1 MIFLRISSS
10 CSRTCHDC
18 ARPFLLHEGTGQKW
32 RSFRRIPVFLP
43 ALRSLLPKSEKPEDF
58 NNRRKGRC
66 REALRHSAAVQWAFR
81 KSDDAVKYFL
91 LRRGERHVKQPQFK
105 WFMLNKA
112 DEMAGFS
119 FPEMALFIKLFNQG
133 KPPGDHGQDVGGSFP
148 YLVVVA
154 LFMLAVMVN
163 GLRTKEIFLS
173 ARARNAKKAVFTGVN
188 AFREFQIVFQ
198 GELPAQKYA
207 AGGQGRDFVRR
218 KPVAEQHRYGQIA
231 CSAVRGVQKMFEKG
245 RVDEIVTVNKTQ
257 IAPGS
262 AMPHAQIAG
271 GGNTLFSCSRQRIE
285 SSSEKRRAI
294 SLTSRR
300 TRR

>member
-1 MIFLRISSS
+1 MQGG
-10 CSRTCHDC
+10 
-18 ARPFLLHEGTGQKW
+18 P
-32 RSFRRIPVFLP
+32 P
-43 ALRSLLPKSEKPEDF
+43 AF
-58 NNRRKGRC
+58 GGR
-66 REALRHSAAVQWAFR
+66 AMGVQEVP
-81 KSDDAVKYFL
+81 DDAVKYFL
-91 LRRGERHVKQPQFK
+91 LRRGERHAKQPQFK

-163 GLRTKEIFLS
+163 GLRTEGNFFCQ
-173 ARARNAKKAVFTGVN
+173 REHEMREEAVFTGVN

-207 AGGQGRDFVRR
+207 AGGQGGDFIRR
-218 KPVAEQHRYGQIA
+218 KPVAEQLSRYGQIA

-262 AMPHAQIAG
+262 VPHAQIAG
-271 GGNTLFSCSRQRIE
+271 GGNAPVFLFEAADS
-285 SSSEKRRAI
+285 
-294 SLTSRR
+294 
-300 TRR
+300 

>member
-1 MIFLRISSS
+1 MQGG
-10 CSRTCHDC
+10 
-18 ARPFLLHEGTGQKW
+18 P
-32 RSFRRIPVFLP
+32 P
-43 ALRSLLPKSEKPEDF
+43 ALG
-58 NNRRKGRC
+58 GRAMGGQ
-66 REALRHSAAVQWAFR
+66 EVP
-81 KSDDAVKYFL
+81 DDAVKYFL
-91 LRRGERHVKQPQFK
+91 LRRGERHANEPQFK

-163 GLRTKEIFLS
+163 GLRTEGNFFCQ
-173 ARARNAKKAVFTGVN
+173 REHEMREEAVFTGVN

-207 AGGQGRDFVRR
+207 AGGQGGDFVRR
-218 KPVAEQHRYGQIA
+218 KPVAEQLSRYGQIA

-262 AMPHAQIAG
+262 VPHAQIVG
-271 GGNTLFSCSRQRIE
+271 GGNAPVFLFEAADS
-285 SSSEKRRAI
+285 
-294 SLTSRR
+294 
-300 TRR
+300 